1 MSIATAPRSPGQ
13 LRTLMPPARW
23 LMVWLCFLALA
34 INYTDRANLAV
45 AAPSIKHAL
54 GVGDT
59 TMGLLLGSF
68 FWTYAVMQ
76 LPAGWLVD
84 RYGAQLMFPIAVCWW
99 SLFTGLTALA
109 NSAATLFGF
118 RL

>member
-1 MSIATAPRSPGQ
+1 MPMASIAGTNPQTRKTMK
-13 LRTLMPPARW
+13 TLMPPARW
-23 LMVWLCFLALA
+23 IMVWLCFMALA

-54 GVGDT
+54 GVNDT

-68 FWTYAVMQ
+68 FWTYALMQ

-84 RYGAQLMFPIAVCWW
+84 RFGARIMFPIAV
-99 SLFTGLTALA
+99 
-109 NSAATLFGF
+109 
-118 RL
+118 